1 MTGKFI
7 NGYPRNVG
15 GKQQDVG
22 GHWRGNEKP
31 QQGKD
36 LVGKPSQGL
45 SLNQGV
51 AKPLVKQEQITKDK

>member
-15 GKQQDVG
+15 GKSQTVG

-31 QQGKD
+31 PQGND
-36 LVGKPSQGL
+36 SAGKPSQGL
-45 SLNQGV
+45 ALNQGG
-51 AKPLVKQEQITKDK
+51 AKPLVKTPTDTKDK